1 MVLGRKWHG
10 VPTIVAGALCNGIA
24 CYAYGT
30 ITRVEVL
37 ALLGRA
43 RGFMAKVGY
52 VHSQVGE
59 TPSPLSPR
67 VAFFDNVT
75 V

>member
-24 CYAYGT
+24 RYAYGT
-30 ITRVEVL
+30 ITKVGVL

-43 RGFMAKVGY
+43 RGLMAKVAY
-52 VHSQVGE
+52 VHRQVRE
-59 TPSPLSPR
+59 APSPLSPR
-67 VAFFDNVT
+67 VAFFDHVT